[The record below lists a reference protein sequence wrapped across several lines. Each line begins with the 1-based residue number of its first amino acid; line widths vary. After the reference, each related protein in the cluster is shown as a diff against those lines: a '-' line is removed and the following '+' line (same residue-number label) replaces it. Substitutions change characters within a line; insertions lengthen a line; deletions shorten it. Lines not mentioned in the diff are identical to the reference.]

1 MNMRCSQFGS
11 ALLLSATIALG
22 PAVQAAEPG
31 VIHLAAAIGEESAP
45 KPKQPTK
52 PGVPAK
58 TTPATAAKPAATTAQ
73 PPKDEPKGMATS
85 TKVWIGVGVAALLA
99 AAAGGGGGSSA
110 VAPPH
115 PVP

>member
-1 MNMRCSQFGS
+1 MRCLQFGS

-52 PGVPAK
+52 PDVPAK
-58 TTPATAAKPAATTAQ
+58 TTSSTASKPAAATAQ
-73 PPKDEPKGMATS
+73 PPKEEPKGMATS
-85 TKVWIGVGVAALLA
+85 TKVWIGAGVAAGLA
-99 AAAGGGGGSSA
+99 LISGLNSSS
-110 VAPPH
+110 PH
-115 PVP
+115 P

>member
-1 MNMRCSQFGS
+1 MNMRCLQFGS
-11 ALLLSATIALG
+11 AFLLSATIALG

-58 TTPATAAKPAATTAQ
+58 TTSPTASKPAAATAQ
-73 PPKDEPKGMATS
+73 PPKVEPKGMATS
-85 TKVWIGVGVAALLA
+85 TKVWIGVGVAAVL
-99 AAAGGGGGSSA
+99 GA
-110 VAPPH
+110 VALGSTSSH
-115 PVP
+115 

>member
-1 MNMRCSQFGS
+1 MNMRCLQFGS

-52 PGVPAK
+52 PDVPAK
-58 TTPATAAKPAATTAQ
+58 TTPAAKAATTPEK
-73 PPKDEPKGMATS
+73 PPEGMATS
-85 TKVWIGVGVAALLA
+85 TKVWIGVGVAVLLA